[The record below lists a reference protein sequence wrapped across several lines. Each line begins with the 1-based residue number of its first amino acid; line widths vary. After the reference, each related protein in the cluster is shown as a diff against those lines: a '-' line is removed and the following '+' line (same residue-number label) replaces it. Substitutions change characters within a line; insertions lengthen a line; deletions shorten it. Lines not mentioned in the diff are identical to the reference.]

1 MKVYAIALAAGVPFR
16 TERFGRYFRLVS
28 TSAPLVVN
36 LYKRNAI
43 VYDADQ
49 VEGGFWAMPDDG
61 FDAFELVSAGVQTV
75 YVGISLGNA
84 GYDRS
89 QGSVQITG
97 PLNAGWVGVSI
108 PNISTT
114 YTDNFAGRYSN
125 AREML
130 FTEDLGLPA
139 SASSYVS
146 TTNMAANTPET
157 ILAPGSNV
165 NGAIVWSAQTFT
177 RNATGPTQ
185 AIVLAKASAPTNVA
199 DGIVV
204 AGPHAQIEVSGGG
217 LCIGI
222 TKATRTVRV
231 ASGLGVYTI
240 VAIAE
245 GNSHKSA
252 RFSAL

>member
-43 VYDADQ
+43 VYDADN
-49 VEGGFWAMPDDG
+49 VEGGFWATPEEG

-75 YVGISLGNA
+75 YVGVSLGNA

-114 YTDNFAGRYSN
+114 YTDNFAGRYNN

-130 FTEDLGLPA
+130 FTEDLGIPA
-139 SASSYVS
+139 GVS
-146 TTNMAANTPET
+146 TFQSTTAMAANTPEN
-157 ILAPGSNV
+157 IFSAASNV
-165 NGAIVWSAQTFT
+165 NGAIFWV
-177 RNATGPTQ
+177 G
-185 AIVLAKASAPTNVA
+185 LADFRCA
-199 DGIVV
+199 GVV
-204 AGPHAQIEVSGGG
+204 NGAFLS
-217 LCIGI
+217 
-222 TKATRTVRV
+222 KATAPANVNDGAVWAIQRGGTVISSDEAAWIQRERPQRI
-231 ASGLGVYTI
+231 ASGLRLDVITTL
-240 VAIAE
+240 ATTKA
-245 GNSHKSA
+245 HKHVEYS
-252 RFSAL
+252 LL